1 MVSRIWVG
9 VVACLALVVGLV
21 AVTPSERAAALSPGV
36 GFSADELPTW
46 QTNGTV
52 YALAQSAGKVVAG
65 GTFSELRPP
74 EGGSGSP
81 IAANGLAILDAETGN
96 PDSCQLSLSLIGGTP
111 AVYAATTAPDGNS
124 IYIGGNFSNVGGV
137 STGRI
142 AQIDVRT
149 CTVSS
154 LRLPTISSIVQTIAV
169 KGTTMYF
176 GGMFLTVGG
185 ESRQRFAAVDVTTG
199 ALLPWTANVDDI
211 GRGIGV
217 SPDGTKVAIG
227 GDFFNVNGAYSHS
240 IAVVDAVTGANIRT
254 YPSGFIAD
262 TSVTKH
268 IFSGDDGKFYISNE
282 GTGGGVF
289 DGRAAFSWATGDQLW
304 RDTCL
309 GATQMTLQ
317 DQTTLY
323 SVSHGHNCDSVHFQ
337 QDGTRHYFLAQS
349 AVDGSH
355 VAWDPKSNDGIGEGI
370 GPRAL
375 VIAAGRSSGQRY
387 MWSGGDFTTINGAA
401 QDHLTR
407 FGTTDTGNPPAPAV
421 AAVAQSSGSIE
432 VRIRTSLDD
441 DDSELT
447 YQVFRNN
454 SSTPIWSGTASSVW
468 WNRPQVTFVDAG
480 VTAGATYTYRVRA
493 TDGTNTSV
501 LSQVATATAVAPTAD
516 YAASVRA
523 SAPAIFWRGDAAG
536 SWLQDASAS
545 TTSTSRQAGVIENGA
560 AGSTDTPVPNDT
572 SGSLVFDGADDYVW
586 HQGLAPAPT
595 TYSVETWIK
604 TTTTRGGKIV
614 GFGSGRPRTDTG
626 ATVLS
631 GSYDRHL
638 YMTNTGRVLFGA
650 YTGSTVTL
658 TSPGALNDGSWHH
671 IVGTQ
676 GAGGMALYVDGVR
689 VAQNTNAVAQAYW
702 GVWHVGGDNLSG
714 WPNRPTSNFFAG
726 TIDET
731 AVYATAL
738 TAGAVADHYQAAGRD
753 LGLNQAPAD
762 AYGTRVFAAD
772 PTLYW
777 RLGEASSNTA
787 ADAARFGTYPGTY
800 RTGVTKGQPGII
812 PGNTAVSTPGTL
824 LGTVATQASLT
835 PSTAFT
841 GEIWFNTTTP
851 GGKLFGFENVQTG
864 NGTSYDKH
872 LYMTSNGNLVFGSR
886 VGSSNVVVTS
896 PLAYADG
903 NWHQAVG
910 VLDSSGRKLYVD
922 GVLVAQSTVT
932 GAETGNGYWRIGGGN
947 LTSWPSAPLNSYF
960 RGTLDEFSLYSGGVS
975 ATEIARHYALGVQ
988 DVAPPS
994 APSGLAAT
1002 HGSGGVDVSWTAST
1016 DNTRVLEYRVFRGTT
1031 ADFSADAD
1039 SFLATTATTSYHE
1052 ASPALG
1058 TYYYRVTAVDGAD
1071 NESAPSSARQLDVT
1085 DIDAPTTPAS
1095 AAATQT
1101 GADGV
1106 TVTWAPSADNVEVT
1120 QYAVYR
1126 GPTSG
1131 FAIADGTLV
1140 GTVAGTT
1147 FSESGL
1153 SAGAKYYRVVARDAA
1168 GNASAPSNTAAVT
1181 IVPPDVTAPSTPGS
1195 FTATLS
1201 SGTNVT
1207 LSWDAST
1214 DDRGVSS
1221 YVLYRSLASDFTPS
1235 AGNRIAEVTTPGHV
1249 DTGRAAGTWY
1259 YKVTAQDAAGN
1270 VSAAASA
1277 SVTVQP
1283 PSQATE
1289 VTLTPTEDAMVAQ
1302 SSPTTL
1308 YGSSN
1313 QLSARGTGGTIE
1325 SFIRL
1330 QLPAAPAGTVLTSA
1344 VLSVRTSND
1353 STAATTDSP
1362 QFRLVTGAWS
1372 EDTVNWNNRPTATAT
1387 GVLGTLNGATALN
1400 TPYTVGLGADG
1411 LSSFLGQTVTL
1422 RMSGANSDNVR
1433 LWSAEASSASYRPS
1447 LRLTFTP
1454 VSGPDTQAPTAP
1466 TGLATTVANN
1476 ADVTVTWSPSTD
1488 NVAVTGYSVYR
1499 GTTAGFTADAA
1510 SKIADATAASY
1521 TDNGRPQG
1529 IWYYKVTAR
1538 DAENNVSAPSA
1549 STFATILANGGT
1561 PVEMTVPI
1569 TDDAM
1574 VAQSS
1579 PTTLYGTSNQLSSRG
1594 TGGTI
1599 ESFLAVPLPAAPAG
1613 TVLTGAVLSVRTST
1627 DGTAASADA
1636 HELRLMSGAWTE
1648 AAVNWNNR
1656 PQTTTSG
1663 VLGSLTGATALNTPY
1678 TVALSAEPLAS
1689 ALGQTVTLRMSSS
1702 GADNVRVW
1710 SAEATSAT
1718 YRPSVRL
1725 TFTPVAGP
1733 DTTAPS
1739 APAGLAASVVNNADV
1754 NLTWSAS
1761 TDDTGVTGYTV
1772 YRGSA
1777 AGFTA
1782 DSASRIADVT
1792 TTSYGDSGR
1801 PTGTW
1806 YYKVTARDAAGNV
1819 SAASTEASGTITPPA
1834 VPPVV
1839 QTVVTTADT
1848 MVAASNATG
1857 LYGTTNQL
1865 SSRFSTAIESFMS
1878 FALPAAPA
1886 GMQLT
1891 GVSLAVRTSTD
1902 TTAASADTHVFHLM
1916 TGTWDEA
1923 TMTWNNR
1930 ITQTASGAI
1939 GQLSG
1944 AAAVNTAYT
1953 ATLSATDLA
1962 GLAGQ
1967 TVTVRMSSVAGTDNV
1982 RIWSR
1987 EATTAA
1993 YRPTL
1998 TLTYTAVP

>member
-9 VVACLALVVGLV
+9 VVAALALVVGLV
-21 AVTPSERAAALSPGV
+21 AVTPAEPASALSPGIH
-36 GFSADELPTW
+36 FSADELPTW

-81 IAANGLAILDAETGN
+81 IAANGLAILDAETGS
-96 PDSCQLSLSLIGGTP
+96 PDSCRLSLSLVGGTP
-111 AVYAATTAPDGNS
+111 AIYAATTAPDGNS
-124 IYIGGNFSNVGGV
+124 VYIGGNFSNVGGV

-149 CTVSS
+149 CTVTG
-154 LRLPTISSIVQTIAV
+154 LRLPSISSIVQTIAV

-185 ESRQRFAAVDVTTG
+185 ETRQRFAAVDVTTG

-217 SPDGTKVAIG
+217 SPDGSKVAIG

-240 IAVVDAVTGANIRT
+240 IAIVDAVTGANIRT
-254 YPSGFIAD
+254 YPSGFIAN

-268 IFSGDDGKFYISNE
+268 IFSGDDGRFYISNE

-317 DQTTLY
+317 EQSTLY
-323 SVSHGHNCDSVHFQ
+323 SVSHGHNCDSVHAQ

-349 AVDGSH
+349 TADGSH
-355 VAWDPKSNDGIGEGI
+355 FAWDPKSNDGIGEGI

-375 VIAAGRSSGQRY
+375 VIATGTSTGQRY
-387 MWSGGDFTTINGAA
+387 MWSGGDFTTINGGP

-407 FGTTDTGNPPAPAV
+407 FGTIDTGNPPAPAV
-421 AAVAQSSGSIE
+421 SAVAQSSGAID

-454 SSTPIWSGTASSVW
+454 SSSPLWSGASSSVW
-468 WNRPQVTFVDAG
+468 WNRPQVTFVDTDVVAG
-480 VTAGATYTYRVRA
+480 QTYTYRVRA

-501 LSQVATATAVAPTAD
+501 LSQVASATAVAPVAD

-523 SAPAIFWRGDAAG
+523 SSPAIFWQGDAAA
-536 SWLQDASAS
+536 SWLQDGSAS
-545 TTSTSRQAGVIENGA
+545 TTNTSRQAGVIENGT
-560 AGSTDTPVPNDT
+560 AGSADTPVANDP
-572 SGSLVFDGADDYVW
+572 SGSLAFDGGDDYVW

-614 GFGSGRPRTDTG
+614 GFGSGRPRTDSG

-658 TSPGALNDGSWHH
+658 TSPTALNDGSWHH
-671 IVGTQ
+671 LVGTQ

-689 VAQNTNAVAQAYW
+689 VAQNSNAVAQGYY

-726 TIDET
+726 NIDET
-731 AVYATAL
+731 AVYSTAL
-738 TAGAVADHYQAAGRD
+738 TAGAVADHFEAAGRELD
-753 LGLNQAPAD
+753 LNHAPAD

-777 RLGEASSNTA
+777 RLGEASGTTA
-787 ADAARFGTYPGTY
+787 ADAARFGTYPGVY

-812 PGNTAVSTPGTL
+812 PGDTAVTTPGTQQ
-824 LGTVATQASLT
+824 GTVATQATLT
-835 PSTAFT
+835 PSAAFT
-841 GEIWFNTTTP
+841 AEIWFNTTTP
-851 GGKLFGFENVQTG
+851 GGKLFGFENAQTG
-864 NGTSYDKH
+864 NGTNYDKH
-872 LYMTSNGNLVFGSR
+872 LYMTSGGNLAFGSW
-886 VGSSNVVVTS
+886 VGSAAVVTS
-896 PLAYADG
+896 PLGYADG
-903 NWHQAVG
+903 RWHQAVG
-910 VLDSSGRKLYVD
+910 VLDPSGRKLYVD
-922 GVLVAQSTVT
+922 GVLVAQSAVT
-932 GAETGNGYWRIGGGN
+932 GAETAAGYWRIGGGN
-947 LTSWPSAPLNSYF
+947 LTSWPGATSNFYF
-960 RGTLDEFSLYSGGVS
+960 RGALDEFSVYNGGLS
-975 ATEIARHYALGVQ
+975 ANEIARHYALGVQ
-988 DVAPPS
+988 DLAVPS
-994 APSGLAAT
+994 APTGLSAT
-1002 HGSGGVDVSWTAST
+1002 HGAGGVDVSWTAST
-1016 DNTRVLEYRVFRGTT
+1016 DDTGVLEYRVYRGTT
-1031 ADFSADAD
+1031 ADFVADAD

-1052 ASPALG
+1052 DAPALG
-1058 TYYYRVTAVDGAD
+1058 TYYYRVVAVDGAE
-1071 NESAPSSARQLDVT
+1071 NESAPSLAGQLVVT
-1085 DIDAPTTPAS
+1085 DIDAPTAPAS
-1095 AAATQT
+1095 AAATQV

-1106 TVTWAPSADNVEVT
+1106 SVTWAPSADDVEVAD
-1120 QYAVYR
+1120 YAVYR
-1126 GPTSG
+1126 GATPG
-1131 FAIADGTLV
+1131 FAIVDGTLV
-1140 GTVAGTT
+1140 GTVAGTS
-1147 FSESGL
+1147 FSEGGL

-1168 GNASAPSNTAAVT
+1168 GNVSVPSNTAVVT
-1181 IVPPDVTAPSTPGS
+1181 IVPPDVTAPSAPGS

-1221 YVLYRSLASDFTPS
+1221 YVLYRSLAADFTPG

-1270 VSAAASA
+1270 ISAASSA
-1277 SVTVQP
+1277 SVTIQP
-1283 PSQATE
+1283 PSQAIE
-1289 VTLTPTEDAMVAQ
+1289 VTLSPTEDAMVAQ
-1302 SSPTTL
+1302 TAPTTL

-1313 QLSARGTGGTIE
+1313 QLSARGTSGTIE

-1330 QLPAAPAGTVLTSA
+1330 QLPAAPAGTVLTGA
-1344 VLSVRTSND
+1344 ALSVRTSND

-1372 EDTVNWNNRPTATAT
+1372 EDAVNWNNRPTTTAT
-1387 GVLGTLNGATALN
+1387 GVLGTLTGATALN
-1400 TPYTVGLGADG
+1400 TPYTVNLGTDG
-1411 LSSFLGQTVTL
+1411 LSPFLGQTVTL
-1422 RMSGANSDNVR
+1422 RMSGATSDNVR
-1433 LWSAEASSASYRPS
+1433 LWSAEASSAYRPS

-1454 VSGPDTQAPTAP
+1454 ASGPDTEAPSVP
-1466 TGLATTVANN
+1466 TGLATSVAGN
-1476 ADVTVTWSPSTD
+1476 ANVTVTWSPSTD
-1488 NVAVTGYSVYR
+1488 NVGVTGYSVYR

-1510 SKIADATAASY
+1510 SKIADVTAPSY
-1521 TDNGRPQG
+1521 TDNGRTQG

-1538 DAENNVSAPSA
+1538 DAENNVSAASA

-1561 PVEMTVPI
+1561 PVEITVPI

-1594 TGGTI
+1594 TGGAI
-1599 ESFLAVPLPAAPAG
+1599 ESFLAVPLPEAPAG
-1613 TVLTGAVLSVRTST
+1613 TVLTGAALSVRTST
-1627 DGTAASADA
+1627 DSTAASADA
-1636 HELRLMSGAWTE
+1636 HGFRLMSGAWTE
-1648 AAVNWNNR
+1648 ATVNWNNR
-1656 PQTTTSG
+1656 PVTATSG
-1663 VLGSLTGATALNTPY
+1663 VLGSLTGATATNTPY
-1678 TVALSAEPLAS
+1678 TVALSPEPFAS

-1702 GADNVRVW
+1702 GGDNVRLW
-1710 SAEATSAT
+1710 SAEATSAS
-1718 YRPSVRL
+1718 YRPSIRL

-1733 DTTAPS
+1733 DTEAPS
-1739 APAGLAASVVNNADV
+1739 VPTGLGASVVDNADV

-1761 TDDTGVTGYTV
+1761 TDNTGVTAYTV
-1772 YRGSA
+1772 YRGTTA
-1777 AGFTA
+1777 DFTA
-1782 DSASRIADVT
+1782 DASSRLADAT
-1792 TTSYGDSGR
+1792 ATSYSDSGR

-1819 SAASTEASGTITPPA
+1819 SAASPAASATITPPV

-1839 QTVVTTADT
+1839 QTVVTSADT
-1848 MVAASNATG
+1848 MVAASNPAG

-1865 SSRFSTAIESFMS
+1865 SSRFNTAIESFMS

-1891 GVSLAVRTSTD
+1891 AVSLAVRTSTD
-1902 TTAASADTHVFHLM
+1902 ATAASADAHVFHVM
-1916 TGTWDEA
+1916 SGTWNET

-1930 ITQTASGAI
+1930 ITQTASAAI
-1939 GQLSG
+1939 GQLTG
-1944 AAAVNTAYT
+1944 ATATSTAYT
-1953 ATLSATDLA
+1953 ATLSAADLA

-1967 TVTVRMSSVAGTDNV
+1967 TVTVRMSSVAGTDNL

-1987 EATTAA
+1987 EATNAS

>member
-1 MVSRIWVG
+1 M
-9 VVACLALVVGLV
+9 ALVVGFV
-21 AVTPSERAAALSPGV
+21 AVTPPERASALSPGV
-36 GFSADELPTW
+36 GFSADDLPTW
-46 QTNGTV
+46 QTDGTV
-52 YALAQSAGKVVAG
+52 YALAQSAGRVVAG

-74 EGGSGSP
+74 EGGSGTP
-81 IAANGLAILDAETGN
+81 VAANGLAILDAETGN

-111 AVYAATTAPDGNS
+111 AIYAATTAPDGNS
-124 IYIGGNFSNVGGV
+124 VYIGGNFSNVGGV

-149 CTVSS
+149 CTVMS
-154 LRLPTISSIVQTIAV
+154 LRLPTISSIVHTIAV

-185 ESRQRFAAVDVTTG
+185 EPRQRFAAVDVTTG
-199 ALLPWTANVDDI
+199 ALLPWTANADDT

-217 SPDGTKVAIG
+217 SPDGSKVAIG
-227 GDFFNVNGAYSHS
+227 GDFSNVNGAFSHS
-240 IAVVDAVTGANIRT
+240 IAIVDAVTGANVRT
-254 YPSGFIAD
+254 YPSGFIPN

-289 DGRAAFSWATGDQLW
+289 DGRAAFSWATGDQVW

-317 DQTTLY
+317 DQNTLY
-323 SVSHGHNCDSVHFQ
+323 SVSHGHNCDSIHAQ
-337 QDGTRHYFLAQS
+337 QDGSRHYFLAQS

-355 VAWDPKSNDGIGEGI
+355 FAWDPKGSDGIGEGI

-375 VIAAGRSSGQRY
+375 VIATGRTNGQRY
-387 MWSGGDFTTINGAA
+387 MWSGGDFTIINGDP

-407 FGTTDTGNPPAPAV
+407 FGTTDTGNPPVPTV
-421 AAVAQSSGSIE
+421 AAVAQSTGPIE
-432 VRIRTSLDD
+432 VRIRTSVDD
-441 DDSELT
+441 DDSDLT
-447 YQVFRNN
+447 YRVFRNN

-468 WNRPQVTFVDAG
+468 WNRPQVTFVDTDVVAG
-480 VTAGATYTYRVRA
+480 TTYTYRVRA
-493 TDGTNTSV
+493 TDGTNTSG
-501 LSQVATATAVAPTAD
+501 LSPVVSVTASTPAAG
-516 YAASVRA
+516 YAAAVRA
-523 SAPAIFWRGDAAG
+523 GSPAIYWPGDAVG
-536 SWLQDASAS
+536 SWLQDGSAS
-545 TTSTSRQAGVIENGA
+545 TSNTNRQAGILENGA
-560 AGSTDTPVPNDT
+560 TRSTDAPVTGDP
-572 SGSLVFDGADDYVW
+572 SGSLLFDGSDDYVW

-604 TTTTRGGKIV
+604 TTTTRGGKII

-676 GAGGMALYVDGVR
+676 GSGGMALYVDGVR
-689 VAQNTNAVAQAYW
+689 VAQNTNTVAQAYW
-702 GVWHVGGDNLSG
+702 GVWHVGGDNLSS
-714 WPNRPTSNFFAG
+714 WPNRPTSNFFSG
-726 TIDET
+726 LIDEA
-731 AVYATAL
+731 AVYSTAL
-738 TAGAVADHYQAAGRD
+738 SAGAVADHYQAAGRN

-772 PTLYW
+772 PTLFW
-777 RLGEASSNTA
+777 RLGEASSATTA
-787 ADAARFGTYPGTY
+787 ADSARFGTYPGAY

-812 PGNTAVSTPGTL
+812 PGNTAVTTPGTN

-835 PSTAFT
+835 PTTTFT

-872 LYMTSNGNLVFGSR
+872 LYMTSGGNLVFGSR
-886 VGSSNVVVTS
+886 VGSTNVVVSS
-896 PLAYADG
+896 PLGYADG
-903 NWHQAVG
+903 RWHQAVG

-922 GVLVAQSTVT
+922 GALVAQSTTT
-932 GAETGNGYWRIGGGN
+932 GAETSNGYWRIGGGN
-947 LTSWPSAPLNSYF
+947 LSNWPSATSNSYF
-960 RGTLDEFSLYSGGVS
+960 RGALDEFSLYSSGLT

-994 APSGLAAT
+994 SPTGLTAT
-1002 HGSGGVDVSWTAST
+1002 HGAGGVDVSWTAST
-1016 DNTRVLEYRVFRGTT
+1016 DNTRVLEYRVYRGT
-1031 ADFSADAD
+1031 AVDFVADAD
-1039 SFLATTATTSYHE
+1039 SFLTATATTSYHE
-1052 ASPALG
+1052 VAPAIG
-1058 TYYYRVTAVDGAD
+1058 TYYYRVVAVDAAE
-1071 NESAPSSARQLDVT
+1071 NESAPSDAKQLDVT
-1085 DIDAPTTPAS
+1085 DIDAPTAPAS
-1095 AAATQT
+1095 AAAVQM

-1106 TVTWAPSADNVEVT
+1106 TVTWAPSADNVDVT
-1120 QYAVYR
+1120 EYAVYR

-1131 FAIADGTLV
+1131 FAIVDGTLV
-1140 GTVAGTT
+1140 GTVGGTS

-1153 SAGAKYYRVVARDAA
+1153 SAGAKYYRVIARDAA
-1168 GNASAPSNTAAVT
+1168 GNASPASETAVVT
-1181 IVPPDVTAPSTPGS
+1181 IVPPDVTAPSAPGN

-1201 SGTNVT
+1201 TGTNVT

-1214 DDRGVSS
+1214 DDRGVTS
-1221 YVLYRSLASDFTPS
+1221 YVLYRSLASDFTPG

-1270 VSAAASA
+1270 ISTASSA

-1283 PSQATE
+1283 PSQPVD

-1302 SSPTTL
+1302 SAPTTL

-1362 QFRLVTGAWS
+1362 QFGLVTGAWS
-1372 EDTVNWNNRPTATAT
+1372 EDAVNWNNRPTATAT
-1387 GVLGTLNGATALN
+1387 GVLGTLTGATALN
-1400 TPYTVGLGADG
+1400 APYTVALGANG
-1411 LSSFLGQTVTL
+1411 LTAFLGQTVTL
-1422 RMSGANSDNVR
+1422 RMSGTTGDNVR
-1433 LWSAEASSASYRPS
+1433 LWSAEATSAAYRPS

-1454 VSGPDTQAPTAP
+1454 VSGPDTQAPTVP
-1466 TGLATTVANN
+1466 TGLATSVANN

-1488 NVAVTGYSVYR
+1488 NTAVTGYAVYR
-1499 GTTAGFTADAA
+1499 GTTAGFTADAT
-1510 SKIADATAASY
+1510 SKIADVTAPSY
-1521 TDNGRPQG
+1521 TDTGRTQG
-1529 IWYYKVTAR
+1529 VWYYKVTAR
-1538 DAENNVSAPSA
+1538 DAENNVSAASA
-1549 STFATILANGGT
+1549 SAFATILANGGT
-1561 PVEMTVPI
+1561 PVEITVPI

-1613 TVLTGAVLSVRTST
+1613 TQLTGVAISVRTST
-1627 DGTAASADA
+1627 DSTAASADA
-1636 HELRLMSGAWTE
+1636 HDFRLVSGAWTE

-1656 PQTTTSG
+1656 PQTTTTG
-1663 VLGSLTGATALNTPY
+1663 VLGSLTGAAALNTPY
-1678 TVALSAEPLAS
+1678 TVALSPAPFAA
-1689 ALGQTVTLRMSSS
+1689 ALGQTVTLRMSSA
-1702 GADNVRVW
+1702 GGDNVRLW

-1718 YRPSVRL
+1718 YRPSVKL

-1733 DTTAPS
+1733 DTEAPS
-1739 APAGLAASVVNNADV
+1739 VPAGPATSVANNADV
-1754 NLTWSAS
+1754 TVTWTAS
-1761 TDDTGVTGYTV
+1761 TDNVGVTGYTV
-1772 YRGSA
+1772 YRGTA

-1782 DSASRIADVT
+1782 DDSSRLADVT

-1819 SAASTEASGTITPPA
+1819 SAASAAASATITPPA

-1839 QTVVTTADT
+1839 QTVVTSADT
-1848 MVAASNATG
+1848 MVAASNAAG
-1857 LYGTTNQL
+1857 VYGTTNQL
-1865 SSRFSTAIESFMS
+1865 SSRFNTAIESFMS

-1891 GVSLAVRTSTD
+1891 SVSLAVRTSTD
-1902 TTAASADTHVFHLM
+1902 ATAASADTHVFHLM
-1916 TGTWDEA
+1916 SGTWDEA

-1944 AAAVNTAYT
+1944 ASALSTAYT
-1953 ATLSATDLA
+1953 ATLSAADLA

-1967 TVTVRMSSVAGTDNV
+1967 TVTLRMSSLAGTDNV

-1987 EATTAA
+1987 EATNAG